1 MTITQYSHDPTAVV
15 GRRFGA
21 YVIDMLLI
29 PLVLAVVPLVVFF
42 ATADLTE
49 YTGGPPCEVL
59 VEENLSSSSNFCLE
73 EVQTSNTQADADH
86 STVVFKKSSLW
97 VSLGLFGGLHL
108 IYTVGILW
116 FVQAS
121 TGATA
126 GKALFGIRTV
136 DEAGGPP
143 GVGKQFIRG
152 ILWLVDG
159 LTICG
164 VPLIAIL
171 TILMSKGHRRLGD
184 MAAKTYVVGTAD
196 TGSPILV
203 PQAGGVVAAPA
214 PGAGYNRYGTAPSG
228 PPSYEPNPHEAGY
241 AAPTAGGAPSQ
252 SQPGAADQPDAGT
265 SPTSPRPTQASGP
278 QWDPE
283 RNAYIYWDASRSA
296 WLIHDAASGEWKP
309 LT

>member
-1 MTITQYSHDPTAVV
+1 MTIPQYSHDPTAVV

-21 YVIDMLLI
+21 YVIDMMLI
-29 PLVLAVVPLVVFF
+29 PIVLAVVPLVVFF

-59 VEENLSSSSNFCLE
+59 VEENLSSSSYFCIE
-73 EVQTSNTQADADH
+73 DVQSSNTQANADH

-97 VSLGLFGGLHL
+97 VAIGLFGGLHF

-143 GVGKQFIRG
+143 GIGKQFIRG
-152 ILWLVDG
+152 ILWVVDG

-196 TGSPILV
+196 AGSPVLV

-214 PGAGYNRYGTAPSG
+214 AGAGAYGQAPSG
-228 PPSYEPNPHEAGY
+228 PPIYGD
-241 AAPTAGGAPSQ
+241 PSQ
-252 SQPGAADQPDAGT
+252 SPGSPMAGPAGQSQPPAGSAGEPGAGAGES
-265 SPTSPRPTQASGP
+265 SPPTPGLSQASGP
-278 QWDPE
+278 QWDPA

-309 LT
+309 LD